1 MIPKSDFMIIKY
13 FEENGQKT
21 FDVVQALRDGEWGIE
36 LKDLLGTSKLELVS
50 RHDPEYKVT
59 VKEISL
65 NKLLMTYLVMFEERF
80 WLCLDHA
87 IEQFAKK

>member
-1 MIPKSDFMIIKY
+1 MIIKY

-50 RHDPEYKVT
+50 RRDPEYKVT

-65 NKLLMTYLVMFEERF
+65 NKLLMTYLVMFEEGF